1 VSAREKYLSN
11 KRLPLASQKPGEWDL
26 EILLK
31 GRQPEK
37 RNNTMSP
44 RVKITGGSRHFPYT
58 TAGRKAAKT
67 HVATLKKQGY
77 NARLDES
84 LGMRR
89 GKEAGKKMT
98 MKGRRDVSKGVRKA
112 AGKRPYNVGT
122 MR

>member
-1 VSAREKYLSN
+1 
-11 KRLPLASQKPGEWDL
+11 
-26 EILLK
+26 
-31 GRQPEK
+31 
-37 RNNTMSP
+37 MSP
-44 RVKITGGSRHFPYT
+44 RVTVKGGSRDFPYT
-58 TAGRKAAKT
+58 PAGRKAART

-77 NARLDES
+77 NARLDEA

-112 AGKRPYNVGT
+112 AGRRPYNVGT